1 MQFSGLADNYN
12 STYRDSDW
20 MKVYLNVGDT
30 LSVDLNG
37 ATGVTGTIYS
47 SNGTTSV
54 ASITIATN
62 GTYTATTAGEYYI
75 EVKGF
80 YDNSAYTADLSIT
93 PNSSTKYAE
102 FNYVLSEGG
111 LTDNAFVQVTT
122 ASGTTITGTAAN
134 ETLIGTDNEADILNG
149 GAGNDVL
156 YGGTGNDTLTG
167 GTGADKFVFASAL
180 NSLTNVDTITDF
192 VSGTD
197 KLVLDDSVFAG
208 LTAGS
213 DLTNFVSSSNPAATS
228 AAATVL
234 YNTSTGALYY
244 DADGNGAGAAVQ
256 FATLSGHPTLL
267 ATDFII
273 L

>member
-1 MQFSGLADNYN
+1 MGLFLLQ
-12 STYRDSDW
+12 
-20 MKVYLNVGDT
+20 VFL
-30 LSVDLNG
+30 
-37 ATGVTGTIYS
+37 
-47 SNGTTSV
+47 
-54 ASITIATN
+54 
-62 GTYTATTAGEYYI
+62 TALHFVLEFT
-75 EVKGF
+75 F

-167 GTGADKFVFASAL
+167 GAGADKFVFASAL

-192 VSGTD
+192 VSGPD
-197 KLVLDDSVFAG
+197 KVVLDDSVVAG

>member
-1 MQFSGLADNYN
+1 MN
-12 STYRDSDW
+12 
-20 MKVYLNVGDT
+20 
-30 LSVDLNG
+30 
-37 ATGVTGTIYS
+37 
-47 SNGTTSV
+47 
-54 ASITIATN
+54 ASILIIGDEILSGNTLDTNSNFIASELKNIGISVSRIFTVPDQIETIKNGLKSATEISEIVI
-62 GTYTATTAGEYYI
+62 TTGGI
-75 EVKGF
+75 G
-80 YDNSAYTADLSIT
+80 
-93 PNSSTKYAE
+93 PTKDDKTRAAFAE
-102 FNYVLSEGG
+102 FFN
-111 LTDNAFVQVTT
+111 
-122 ASGTTITGTAAN
+122 
-134 ETLIGTDNEADILNG
+134 
-149 GAGNDVL
+149 
-156 YGGTGNDTLTG
+156 
-167 GTGADKFVFASAL
+167 
-180 NSLTNVDTITDF
+180 
-192 VSGTD
+192 D